1 MINGDV
7 RKSSSCSADV
17 SYPAEEFKLHRNLSG
32 LHNTLVYEEIT
43 KPVRGP

>member
-7 RKSSSCSADV
+7 RKCSSYLADV
-17 SYPAEEFKLHRNLSG
+17 SYPAKEFELERNLSG